1 MYQRSCLNLSP
12 HYIEPYPVPFPIFVD
27 CGECV
32 DRLVSI
38 VTSIEAL
45 LREVVSSVNT
55 LVALH
60 QLDVDGLSSISMRV
74 NRILVRQ
81 LMPLHYCCVLQQS

>member
-1 MYQRSCLNLSP
+1 M
-12 HYIEPYPVPFPIFVD
+12 
-27 CGECV
+27 

-55 LVALH
+55 LVVLH
-60 QLDVDGLSSISMRV
+60 QLDVDGLNNISMRV
-74 NRILVRQ
+74 NKILVRQ
-81 LMPLHYCCVLQQS
+81 PMPLPYCCVLQQS

>member
-1 MYQRSCLNLSP
+1 M
-12 HYIEPYPVPFPIFVD
+12 PYPTFVD

-55 LVALH
+55 LVVLH
-60 QLDVDGLSSISMRV
+60 QLDVDGLNNISMRV
-74 NRILVRQ
+74 NKILVRQ
-81 LMPLHYCCVLQQS
+81 PMPLPYCCVLQ